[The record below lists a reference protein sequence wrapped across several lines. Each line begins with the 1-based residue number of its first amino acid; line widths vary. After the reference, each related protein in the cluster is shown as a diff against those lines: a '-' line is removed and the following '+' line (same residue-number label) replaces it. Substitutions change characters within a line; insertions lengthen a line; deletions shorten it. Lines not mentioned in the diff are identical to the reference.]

1 MERSSASAGS
11 GIFWCRSGCRPGGGG
26 GLILKWVPIRGGRGE
41 ILSVARY
48 FQYSAAES
56 AHSWPV
62 NLAGRALG
70 LLLGGVDVAYAF
82 TELARSYD
90 VGKST
95 ISRLTE

>member
-1 MERSSASAGS
+1 MERSTASVGS
-11 GIFWCRSGCRPGGGG
+11 GIFRCRSGCRPGGRGA
-26 GLILKWVPIRGGRGE
+26 LILIGFPSRGGRGE
-41 ILSVARY
+41 ILSRERY

-62 NLAGRALG
+62 NLAARTLG

-90 VGKST
+90 VGKRT